1 MGKHSLPPRARRSAG
16 TIAYTTVSLA
26 VAGATVAGLV
36 SPAHA
41 EDLDTLIAE
50 LGTVSDEATAKME
63 QIKDLEGQ
71 LEQARVEL
79 DDSARAAAA
88 AQARAEEVR
97 GARAMQQGDV
107 NAVATSTYR
116 TLQVDNVVNTLGSA
130 TPQEVI
136 DKTTYL
142 GSISRKRQEQ
152 LDGLRAANEEA
163 IQAAREADVAKATAQ
178 YNRVKL
184 DTQLAQLEKERAD
197 IEARIKDVEAR
208 VDALSPAARE
218 AWTNQANPVPADM
231 LDPGAFGNA
240 ITAAA
245 LAQLGK
251 PYGWGAAGPDAFD
264 CSGLMVWAYSQ
275 NGKSI
280 PRTSQAQLA
289 GGTPVSM
296 SDLQPGDIVGYYP
309 GVTHVGMYIGNGQ
322 VVHASDY
329 GIPVQVVP
337 LNSMPVQGAVRY

>member
-231 LDPGAFGNA
+231 LDLSL
-240 ITAAA
+240 IH
-245 LAQLGK
+245 
-251 PYGWGAAGPDAFD
+251 
-264 CSGLMVWAYSQ
+264 
-275 NGKSI
+275 I
-280 PRTSQAQLA
+280 
-289 GGTPVSM
+289 
-296 SDLQPGDIVGYYP
+296 
-309 GVTHVGMYIGNGQ
+309 
-322 VVHASDY
+322 
-329 GIPVQVVP
+329 
-337 LNSMPVQGAVRY
+337 